1 LFYFGINFINPVKL
15 PLRPNV
21 HKFLKANFV
30 KPDILN
36 NFPSLYKDKLGM
48 ELVYA
53 GVILVLAVIVIYF
66 LQKGNKQRE
75 QDLKNEVVRITQE
88 KQSVQNDNITYIR
101 VVAETKALLQ
111 SKEDQLRVQQE
122 ELLNTRTQLN
132 KDFQI
137 LANQILEEKTL
148 RFTDINRTN
157 IEAILKPLNE
167 KLIEFKTKVEET
179 YDKESKQRF
188 SLEERIKDLV
198 ALNNQI
204 SEDANNLAKAL
215 KGSNKIQ
222 GNWGEMIL
230 ESILEKSGLKKGEEY
245 FAQEYITDEN
255 GNRVQNEQ
263 QNYMQPDIV
272 VAYPGG
278 RKIIIDSKVSLSA
291 YIKYVEADADDI
303 KVIAEKEHLVSVKQH
318 IDELSKKSYQN
329 YVESLD
335 FVMMFVP
342 NEPAYILA
350 MQLDSGLWDYAYR
363 KRILLISPTNLIAS
377 LKVVAD
383 LWKREYQSRNA
394 IEIAKR
400 GAALYDKFAGF
411 VETLQDI
418 GKNIERS
425 QKAYDK
431 AFSQLKE
438 GNGNLIRQAEMLKE
452 LGVKAQKELPES
464 DL

>member
-1 LFYFGINFINPVKL
+1 
-15 PLRPNV
+15 
-21 HKFLKANFV
+21 
-30 KPDILN
+30 
-36 NFPSLYKDKLGM
+36 M

-53 GVILVLAVIVIYF
+53 SIILVLAIVLVLF
-66 LQKGNKQRE
+66 MQKGNKQRE
-75 QDLKNEVVRITQE
+75 QELKNEINRLSADKDTVQKEQME
-88 KQSVQNDNITYIR
+88 KIR
-101 VVAETKALLQ
+101 EIAETRALLQ
-111 SKEDQLRVQQE
+111 SKDEQLRLQQE
-122 ELLNTRTQLN
+122 ELLNTRAQLN

-148 RFTDINRTN
+148 RFTDMNRSN
-157 IEAILKPLNE
+157 MEAILKPLNE
-167 KLIEFKTKVEET
+167 KLVEFKVKVEET

-188 SLEERIKDLV
+188 SLEERIRELV

-204 SEDANNLAKAL
+204 SEDANNLTKAL
-215 KGSNKIQ
+215 KGNNKIQ

-245 FAQEYITDEN
+245 FTQEFIVDEN
-255 GNRVQNEQ
+255 GNRIRNTQDK
-263 QNYMQPDIV
+263 YMQPDV
-272 VAYPGG
+272 VVVYPGG

-291 YIKYVEADADDI
+291 YVRYVEADSDDI
-303 KVIAEKEHLVSVKQH
+303 KLIAEKEHVISIKQH
-318 IDELSKKSYQN
+318 IDELSQKSYQD

-335 FVMMFVP
+335 FVMMFIP

-350 MQLDSGLWDYAYR
+350 MQLDSTLWDYAYR

-377 LKVVAD
+377 LKVVSD

-411 VETLQDI
+411 VDTLQDV

-425 QKAYDK
+425 QKSYDK

-438 GNGNLIRQAEMLKE
+438 GNGNLMRQAEMLKE
-452 LGVKAQKELPES
+452 LGVKAQKELPDS
-464 DL
+464 NI

>member
-1 LFYFGINFINPVKL
+1 
-15 PLRPNV
+15 
-21 HKFLKANFV
+21 
-30 KPDILN
+30 
-36 NFPSLYKDKLGM
+36 M
-48 ELVYA
+48 ELVFTLI
-53 GVILVLAVIVIYF
+53 ILIIAAVFICLLARNS
-66 LQKGNKQRE
+66 KMKE
-75 QDLKNEVVRITQE
+75 NELRSQIDRLIQE
-88 KQSVQNDNITYIR
+88 KDALGEERIENIRQI
-101 VVAETKALLQ
+101 AEAEALLQ
-111 SKEDQLRVQQE
+111 AKDMQMKSQQE
-122 ELLNTRTQLN
+122 ELTNTRNQLN

-148 RFTDINRTN
+148 RFTDVNKSN
-157 IEAILKPLNE
+157 MEAILKPLNE
-167 KLIEFKTKVEET
+167 KLVEFRTKVEET

-188 SLEERIKDLV
+188 SLEERIRELV

-204 SEDANNLAKAL
+204 SEDANNLTKAL
-215 KGSNKIQ
+215 KGNNKVQ

-245 FAQEYITDEN
+245 FAQEYIVDEN
-255 GNRVQNEQ
+255 GNRVRNELD
-263 QNYMQPDIV
+263 NYMQPDIV
-272 VAYPGG
+272 VTYPGG

-291 YIKYVEADADDI
+291 YVKYVESETDELKI
-303 KVIAEKEHLVSVKQH
+303 VAEKEHVLSIKQH
-318 IDELSKKSYQN
+318 IDELSRKSYQD

-335 FVMMFVP
+335 FVMMFIP

-350 MQLDSGLWDYAYR
+350 MQLDSGLWDYAYK

-411 VETLQDI
+411 VDTLQDV

-452 LGVKAQKELPES
+452 LGIKAQKELPDS
-464 DL
+464 DA

>member
-1 LFYFGINFINPVKL
+1 
-15 PLRPNV
+15 
-21 HKFLKANFV
+21 
-30 KPDILN
+30 
-36 NFPSLYKDKLGM
+36 M
-48 ELVYA
+48 ELIYA
-53 GVILVLAVIVIYF
+53 GIILLLAVIVIIILQRNSRKQEIELKAEITKLVEEKDI
-66 LQKGNKQRE
+66 LQKEQIENIRE
-75 QDLKNEVVRITQE
+75 ISQ
-88 KQSVQNDNITYIR
+88 
-101 VVAETKALLQ
+101 TKALLQ
-111 SKEDQLRVQQE
+111 SKEEQLRIQQE
-122 ELLNTRTQLN
+122 ELLNTRNQLN
-132 KDFQI
+132 KDFQV
-137 LANQILEEKTL
+137 LANQILEEKTS
-148 RFTDINRTN
+148 RFTDVNRAN
-157 IEAILKPLNE
+157 MEAILKPLNE
-167 KLIEFKTKVEET
+167 KLVEFKTKVEET

-204 SEDANNLAKAL
+204 SEDANNLTKAL
-215 KGSNKIQ
+215 KGNNKVQ

-245 FAQEYITDEN
+245 FAQEFITDEN
-255 GNRVQNEQ
+255 GNRVKNEQ

-272 VAYPGG
+272 VVYPGG

-291 YIKYVEADADDI
+291 YVRYVESDTDDVKI
-303 KVIAEKEHLVSVKQH
+303 IAEKEHISSIKQH
-318 IDELSKKSYQN
+318 IDELSRKSYQD

-335 FVMMFVP
+335 FVMMFIP

-350 MQLDSGLWDYAYR
+350 MQLDSALWDYAYR

-411 VETLQDI
+411 VDTLQDV

-464 DL
+464 DI

>member
-1 LFYFGINFINPVKL
+1 
-15 PLRPNV
+15 
-21 HKFLKANFV
+21 
-30 KPDILN
+30 
-36 NFPSLYKDKLGM
+36 M

-53 GVILVLAVIVIYF
+53 GVILVLAVIVIIF
-66 LQKGNKQRE
+66 IQRSSRQRE
-75 QDLKNEVVRITQE
+75 SELKNEISRLSIDKESLQ
-88 KQSVQNDNITYIR
+88 KVQVDNVKEI
-101 VVAETKALLQ
+101 AETKALLQ
-111 SKEDQLRVQQE
+111 SREEQLRMQQE
-122 ELLNTRTQLN
+122 ELLDTRNQLN
-132 KDFQI
+132 KDFQV

-148 RFTDINRTN
+148 RFTDVNRAN
-157 IEAILKPLNE
+157 MEAILKPLNE
-167 KLIEFKTKVEET
+167 KLVEFKAKVEET

-204 SEDANNLAKAL
+204 SEDANNLTKAL
-215 KGSNKIQ
+215 KGNNKIQ

-245 FAQEYITDEN
+245 FTQEFITDEN
-255 GNRVQNEQ
+255 GVRVQNEQ
-263 QNYMQPDIV
+263 QKYMQPDV
-272 VAYPGG
+272 VVVYPGG

-291 YIKYVEADADDI
+291 YVKYVEAETDDM
-303 KVIAEKEHLVSVKQH
+303 KSVAEKEHVTSIKQH
-318 IDELSKKSYQN
+318 VDELSQKSYQDFID
-329 YVESLD
+329 SLD

-350 MQLDSGLWDYAYR
+350 MQLDSSLWDYAYR

-400 GAALYDKFAGF
+400 GATLYDKFAGF
-411 VETLQDI
+411 VETLQDV

-425 QKAYDK
+425 QKAYNK

-464 DL
+464 DD

>member
-1 LFYFGINFINPVKL
+1 MQYLHFEIYLTKVSLSKD
-15 PLRPNV
+15 V
-21 HKFLKANFV
+21 HKFFQANFV
-30 KPDILN
+30 KGDILN
-36 NFPSLYKDKLGM
+36 NFPSLLKQIYM

-53 GVILVLAVIVIYF
+53 GVILVLFVIVIF
-66 LQKGNKQRE
+66 FIQRSGRQRE
-75 QDLKNEVVRITQE
+75 LELKNEIGRLSIDKESLQKMQVENVKEI
-88 KQSVQNDNITYIR
+88 
-101 VVAETKALLQ
+101 AETKALLQ
-111 SKEDQLRVQQE
+111 SREEQLRIQQE
-122 ELLNTRTQLN
+122 ELLNTRNQLN
-132 KDFQI
+132 KDFQV

-148 RFTDINRTN
+148 RFTDVNRAN
-157 IEAILKPLNE
+157 MEAILKPLNE
-167 KLIEFKTKVEET
+167 KLVEFKTKVEET

-204 SEDANNLAKAL
+204 SEDANNLTKAL
-215 KGSNKIQ
+215 KGNNKIQ

-245 FAQEYITDEN
+245 FTQEFITDEN
-255 GNRVQNEQ
+255 GIRVQNEQ
-263 QNYMQPDIV
+263 HKYMQPDV
-272 VAYPGG
+272 VVVYPGG

-291 YIKYVEADADDI
+291 YVKYVETETDDLKSI
-303 KVIAEKEHLVSVKQH
+303 VEKEHVVSIKQH
-318 IDELSKKSYQN
+318 VDELSQKSYQD
-329 YVESLD
+329 YVDSLD

-350 MQLDSGLWDYAYR
+350 MQLDSSLWDYAYR

-411 VETLQDI
+411 VETLQDV

-464 DL
+464 DI

>member
-1 LFYFGINFINPVKL
+1 
-15 PLRPNV
+15 
-21 HKFLKANFV
+21 
-30 KPDILN
+30 
-36 NFPSLYKDKLGM
+36 M

-53 GVILVLAVIVIYF
+53 GIILLLAIITILF
-66 LQKGNKQRE
+66 LQKNYKQRE
-75 QDLKNEVVRITQE
+75 QEQKDEISRLTQDKESLQQAHVQCLKEI
-88 KQSVQNDNITYIR
+88 
-101 VVAETKALLQ
+101 AEANALLK
-111 SKEDQLRVQQE
+111 SKEEQLKIQQD

-132 KDFQI
+132 KDFQV

-148 RFTDINRTN
+148 RFTDVNKAN

-167 KLIEFKTKVEET
+167 KLTEFKAKVEET

-188 SLEERIKDLV
+188 SLEERIKELV

-204 SEDANNLAKAL
+204 SEDANNLTKAL
-215 KGSNKIQ
+215 KGNNKIQ

-230 ESILEKSGLKKGEEY
+230 ESILEKSGLKKDEEY
-245 FAQEYITDEN
+245 FCQEFITDEN
-255 GNRVQNEQ
+255 GRRIQNEH
-263 QNYMQPDIV
+263 NKYMQPDIIV
-272 VAYPGG
+272 VYPGG
-278 RKIIIDSKVSLSA
+278 RKIVIDSKVSLVG
-291 YIKYVEADADDI
+291 YVKCVEADTDKD
-303 KVIAEKEHLVSVKQH
+303 KTTAEKEHLTSIRQH
-318 IDELSKKSYQN
+318 IDELSQKCYQD
-329 YVESLD
+329 YVDSLD
-335 FVMMFVP
+335 FVMMFIP
-342 NEPAYILA
+342 TEPAYILA

-400 GAALYDKFAGF
+400 GAILYDKFAGF
-411 VETLQDI
+411 VDTLQDV

-431 AFSQLKE
+431 AFSQLKD

-452 LGVKAQKELPES
+452 LGIKAQKELPGS
-464 DL
+464 DI